1 MPRGR
6 GFGFGAGQGAGR
18 AAGRPGNLHG
28 FCRTFPWLP
37 RRWWAAP
44 GTAQYACPPAPGWG
58 SRATVPAVPTNEA
71 EALKQQAAF
80 LREQLEA
87 AESRINELEQK

>member
-1 MPRGR
+1 
-6 GFGFGAGQGAGR
+6 
-18 AAGRPGNLHG
+18 
-28 FCRTFPWLP
+28 
-37 RRWWAAP
+37 
-44 GTAQYACPPAPGWG
+44 
-58 SRATVPAVPTNEA
+58 VPTNEA